1 MIIIAASQCKV
12 KQIREDENA
21 VTFSLIELKG
31 IQETNYEF
39 KKTARLQTQQN
50 FFLSLHSFGTQR
62 A

>member
-12 KQIREDENA
+12 KQIRKDENA

-50 FFLSLHSFGTQR
+50 VFLSLHSFGTQR